1 MELVT
6 TCYYDLN
13 DVIRTLL
20 EITES
25 LGNPL
30 SYNRCSIMVR
40 NDLDTNRGAIV
51 KYGLVYC
58 DHETSDV
65 YRDSFGD
72 DAEVFCHAVNILVY
86 AYGIDLEDEVV
97 IPILFDW

>member
-6 TCYYDLN
+6 TCYYPLWE
-13 DVIRTLL
+13 VAKEIS
-20 EITES
+20 EITKV

-30 SYNRCSIMVR
+30 SYNRCSSIVR
-40 NDLDTNRGAIV
+40 NDLDTNRGNIV
-51 KYGLVYC
+51 EYGLVYC
-58 DHETSDV
+58 DHETSDA